1 MKPSPETTTQREL
14 EGATTA
20 LRRAA
25 QRARLVARRTGTPLV
40 LGKAGRVEKRW
51 LEGEA
56 APALREALHKYRPGA
71 PATPSPENDR
81 LDRRTAS

>member
-1 MKPSPETTTQREL
+1 MKPNPETTTEREL

-25 QRARLVARRTGTPLV
+25 QRARLIAWHTRTPLV

-56 APALREALHKYRPGA
+56 APSLREEFEKHLAAVPDA
-71 PATPSPENDR
+71 PPPENDR
-81 LDRRTAS
+81 LD

>member
-1 MKPSPETTTQREL
+1 MKPNPETTTEREL

-25 QRARLVARRTGTPLV
+25 QRARLIARHTHTPLV

-51 LEGEA
+51 LEGETA
-56 APALREALHKYRPGA
+56 AALREDPQQNSAGVPGTRPA
-71 PATPSPENDR
+71 EKDR
-81 LDRRTAS
+81 LD

>member
-1 MKPSPETTTQREL
+1 MKPNPDTKTGREL

-25 QRARLVARRTGTPLV
+25 QRARSVARRTGTPLV

-51 LEGEA
+51 LEGEP
-56 APALREALHKYRPGA
+56 APALRENPQKYRPGS
-71 PATPSPENDR
+71 PATPPPDNDR
-81 LDRRTAS
+81 LD

>member
-1 MKPSPETTTQREL
+1 MKPNPETTTEREL

-25 QRARLVARRTGTPLV
+25 QRACLIARQTHTPLV

-56 APALREALHKYRPGA
+56 AAALREDLEKNSAGVPEA
-71 PATPSPENDR
+71 PLAEKDR
-81 LDRRTAS
+81 LD

>member
-1 MKPSPETTTQREL
+1 MKPNPETTTEREL

-25 QRARLVARRTGTPLV
+25 QRARLIARHTHTPLV

-56 APALREALHKYRPGA
+56 APSIREDFEKYLAAVPDA
-71 PATPSPENDR
+71 PPPENDR
-81 LDRRTAS
+81 LD